1 MVGERLKVD
10 TGCLVAF
17 DPGVDY
23 DIQFV
28 GGGDRQRCCS

>member
-1 MVGERLKVD
+1 MVGERLKVG

-17 DPGVDY
+17 DPGVDH

-28 GGGDRQRCCS
+28 GGDQQRCCS